1 MIMVSACL
9 MGKKCR
15 YDGGA
20 KPCSAMMSRLE
31 GEELLLVCPEAD
43 AGMTIPRQP
52 CEIIGGTG
60 EDVLAGRARVKNA
73 RGEDMTE
80 LYVKGAMITL
90 EKAKKYKPERIIL
103 KSKSPSCGCGCIHDG
118 RFNGGLIKGD
128 GVTAAL
134 LKKNGFAV
142 QTEKEDRHG

>member
-1 MIMVSACL
+1 

-20 KPCSAMMSRLE
+20 KPCSAIMSRLE
-31 GEELLLVCPEAD
+31 GEELLLVCPESD
-43 AGMTIPRQP
+43 AGMAIPREL

-60 EDVLAGRARVKNA
+60 EDVLAGKARVKNL

-80 LYVKGAMITL
+80 LYIKGAMITL

-103 KSKSPSCGCGCIHDG
+103 KSKSPSCG
-118 RFNGGLIKGD
+118 RS
-128 GVTAAL
+128 TAAAGW
-134 LKKNGFAV
+134 LKSRRAP
-142 QTEKEDRHG
+142 ES